1 VEAALAR
8 VQSEKL
14 KGPGLAPEP
23 RASRAALGSSWE
35 HWRRTNVRPQKQPE
49 FVTVAVTL
57 PLGDITAEQLRLS
70 GELALAYGDGTVRV
84 SADQDLFF
92 RWIPANDVAEL
103 YRRLVAAGLGLPDA
117 GTIADVTSC
126 PGAESC
132 RLAVTQS
139 RGAARLLGE
148 QLRSRPDLV
157 ALADDLQIKI
167 SGCPNGCGQHHI
179 AGLGLQGSVRRLGD
193 RMIPQY
199 FVSLGGGVDDRG
211 ARFGRLAAKLPARRL
226 SEALER
232 LLTLYRDRR
241 DRDETATA
249 FFERVELEEVRR
261 RLSDLESLTPE
272 DASDED
278 YVDLA
283 ETSAYRFEVMEG
295 ECSA

>member
-1 VEAALAR
+1 
-8 VQSEKL
+8 
-14 KGPGLAPEP
+14 
-23 RASRAALGSSWE
+23 
-35 HWRRTNVRPQKQPE
+35 
-49 FVTVAVTL
+49 
-57 PLGDITAEQLRLS
+57 
-70 GELALAYGDGTVRV
+70 
-84 SADQDLFF
+84 
-92 RWIPANDVAEL
+92 
-103 YRRLVAAGLGLPDA
+103 
-117 GTIADVTSC
+117 
-126 PGAESC
+126 
-132 RLAVTQS
+132 
-139 RGAARLLGE
+139 
-148 QLRSRPDLV
+148 
-157 ALADDLQIKI
+157 
-167 SGCPNGCGQHHI
+167 
-179 AGLGLQGSVRRLGD
+179 
-193 RMIPQY
+193 MIPQY